1 MLLVV
6 GGTGQLGH
14 RVVRILRHQGQQVR
28 CLVRAESDEE
38 PLHRLGAEVMF
49 GDLVEP
55 RSLRVACAGI
65 ATVVTTATA
74 LTARLAGARHPTIGE
89 VDEQGTA
96 ALVEAAELTGVRR
109 FVYLSFAGLDAG
121 FGTPLERAKLTT
133 EQRLRTSPMRT
144 VIVRPDGFQE
154 IQLTAIGR
162 FDLEHAKVAVIG
174 RGDTKRR
181 LVSTDDVAALVAAVA
196 LEPDPPEMIEFGG
209 SEAISRNEA
218 IAVAEAATG
227 RSMRRQRMPRAAA
240 RVAMRVLD
248 RPNDALASVFG
259 LGLHMDLVAANWDD
273 APLRQ
278 RGIEAKSVTDFIG
291 EQARELG

>member
-1 MLLVV
+1 M
-6 GGTGQLGH
+6 T
-14 RVVRILRHQGQQVR
+14 
-28 CLVRAESDEE
+28 S
-38 PLHRLGAEVMF
+38 
-49 GDLVEP
+49 
-55 RSLRVACAGI
+55 
-65 ATVVTTATA
+65 
-74 LTARLAGARHPTIGE
+74 RLAGDRHPTINE

-96 ALVEAAELTGVRR
+96 ALIEAAELTGVQR
-109 FVYLSFAGLDAG
+109 FVYLSFAGIDTG

-154 IQLTAIGR
+154 IQLTATGR
-162 FDLEHAKVAVIG
+162 FDIEHGKVAVIG

-181 LVSTDDVAALVAAVA
+181 LVSTDDVAALVAAVVR
-196 LEPDPPEMIEFGG
+196 EPDPPEMVEFGG

-227 RSMRRQRMPRAAA
+227 RAMKRQRMPRAVA
-240 RVAMRVLD
+240 RLAMRVLD

-259 LGLHMDLVAANWDD
+259 TGLHMDLVPADWDD

-278 RGIEAKSVTDFIG
+278 RGIDAKSASDFIR
-291 EQARELG
+291 EQASQLG

>member
-6 GGTGQLGH
+6 GGTGQLGR

-28 CLVRAESDEE
+28 CLVRAESDEV
-38 PLHRLGAEVMF
+38 PLQRLGAEVMF
-49 GDLVEP
+49 GDLVDP

-65 ATVVTTATA
+65 ATVVVTATA
-74 LTARLAGARHPTIGE
+74 LTARLGGARHPTIRE

-96 ALVEAAELTGVRR
+96 ALIEAAELTGVRR
-109 FVYLSFAGLDAG
+109 LVYVSFAGVDTG

-154 IQLTAIGR
+154 IQLTATGR
-162 FDLEHAKVAVIG
+162 FDLERAKVAVIG

-196 LEPDPPEMIEFGG
+196 LEPEPPEMVEFGG

-227 RSMRRQRMPRAAA
+227 RSMRRQRMPRAVA
-240 RVAMRVLD
+240 RMAMRVLD

-259 LGLHMDLVAANWDD
+259 MGLHMDLVEADWDD

-278 RGIEAKSVTDFIG
+278 RGIQAKSVSDFIR
-291 EQARELG
+291 EQARQLG